1 MSKALTATIAAV
13 VLASGAA
20 APAGAYPVGVEPA
33 IARDGD
39 ARLIRVQYGGCY
51 AGEYPRDCRER
62 LRWERRHGRGYE
74 WRDGRYYRRD
84 RDDDNDVGAAIAGGI
99 IGFALGAAIAGS
111 QNDRNRYERHRG
123 DRSWIARCRAR
134 YRSFDPASGT
144 YLSNSGYRRYC
155 RL

>member
-1 MSKALTATIAAV
+1 MSKMLTIATAAIT
-13 VLASGAA
+13 LASAATPAA
-20 APAGAYPVGVEPA
+20 AYPAGVEPA
-33 IARDGD
+33 IAREGE
-39 ARLIRVQYGGCY
+39 ARLILAQYGGCY

-62 LRWERRHGRGYE
+62 LRWERRHGYGYE

-84 RDDDNDVGAAIAGGI
+84 RDNDTGAAIAGGI

-111 QNDRNRYERHRG
+111 QNDRRHYERYRG
-123 DRSWIARCRAR
+123 DRGWAARCRAR

-144 YLSNSGYRRYC
+144 YLSSNGYRRYC